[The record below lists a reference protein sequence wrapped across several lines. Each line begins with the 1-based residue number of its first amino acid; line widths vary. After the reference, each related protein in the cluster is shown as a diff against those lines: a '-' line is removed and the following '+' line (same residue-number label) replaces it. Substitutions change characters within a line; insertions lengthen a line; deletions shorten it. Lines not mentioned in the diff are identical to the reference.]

1 MKHSI
6 RQRVLDPVTGLMVT
20 KIETVNGELGS
31 GIVDKNG
38 REIFEGDLVNFWAR
52 SPKNDGMYDILST
65 KVVFD
70 DGALWL
76 YITDENYLQSRPLY
90 KLENPPSFDRN
101 LLPPVP
107 QRLEVIGHADD

>member
-1 MKHSI
+1 M
-6 RQRVLDPVTGLMVT
+6 
-20 KIETVNGELGS
+20 
-31 GIVDKNG
+31 
-38 REIFEGDLVNFWAR
+38 NFWAR
-52 SPKNDGMYDILST
+52 SPKHTGMYDILST

-90 KLENPPSFDRN
+90 KLEKPPSFDRN

-107 QRLEVIGHADD
+107 QRLEIIGHVDD